1 MLPSSSS
8 IVILEVIMSV
18 KASVSISEQQEA
30 FARALVGEGRYASL
44 SAVVQRGLDLL
55 REEIEAKEAERVAL
69 RALLRQRAEG
79 PFVTLDEG
87 NRDTEAMLA
96 EKRRARGL

>member
-1 MLPSSSS
+1 
-8 IVILEVIMSV
+8 MSV

-30 FARALVGEGRYASL
+30 FARGLVGDGRYASL

-69 RALLRQRAEG
+69 QALMRERADG

-87 NRDTEAMLA
+87 RRDTEAMLA
-96 EKRRARGL
+96 ERRRARGL

>member
-1 MLPSSSS
+1 MFDVSM
-8 IVILEVIMSV
+8 EVVMSV

-30 FARALVGEGRYASL
+30 FARGLVGDGRYASL

-69 RALLRQRAEG
+69 RALMRERADG

-87 NRDTEAMLA
+87 RRDTEAMLA
-96 EKRRARGL
+96 AKRRARGL

>member
-1 MLPSSSS
+1 MS
-8 IVILEVIMSV
+8 I
-18 KASVSISEQQEA
+18 KASVSISEKQEA
-30 FARALVGEGRYASL
+30 FARGLVGDGRYASL

-69 RALLRQRAEG
+69 QALMRERADG

-87 NRDTEAMLA
+87 RRDTEAMLA
-96 EKRRARGL
+96 AKRRTRGL

>member
-1 MLPSSSS
+1 MFDISM
-8 IVILEVIMSV
+8 EMGMSV

-30 FARALVGEGRYASL
+30 FARGLVGDGRYASL

-69 RALLRQRAEG
+69 RALMRERADG

-87 NRDTEAMLA
+87 RRDTEAMLA
-96 EKRRARGL
+96 AKRRARGL

>member
-1 MLPSSSS
+1 
-8 IVILEVIMSV
+8 MSV
-18 KASVSISEQQEA
+18 KASVSISEQQES
-30 FARALVGEGRYASL
+30 FARGLVGEGRFASL

-69 RALLRQRAEG
+69 RALMRERNEG

-87 NRDTEAMLA
+87 RRNTEAMLA
-96 EKRRARGL
+96 AKRRARGL